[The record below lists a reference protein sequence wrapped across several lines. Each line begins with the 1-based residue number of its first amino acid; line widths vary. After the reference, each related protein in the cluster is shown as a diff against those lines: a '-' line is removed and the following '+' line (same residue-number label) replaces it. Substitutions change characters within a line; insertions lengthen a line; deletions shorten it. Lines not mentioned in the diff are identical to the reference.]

1 MGIEG
6 VAVAGET
13 CRPSESGGYTIAPP
27 DSRIV
32 LSKSSDLGSGAYAA
46 GMYCEQPP
54 PVVIDLAHGV
64 KAKSAAA
71 IAVCGGLG
79 VLGISAGLTGRIS
92 GGAGVAVASGVVG
105 GLLLL
110 IAVIAVLLWRV
121 LTRPRSLVIEQAG
134 VRWIDP
140 RGSSWSIAWAE
151 LAAISVSRTV
161 NRNPRKLVSSAMVRL
176 DLFPAD
182 PGFRQRHPEMERLWE
197 LQRVRN
203 GYRVPFG
210 DIPDSLRLVPRLDEA
225 LREFAG
231 PRYRGV
237 SDEGFTVGLL

>member
-1 MGIEG
+1 
-6 VAVAGET
+6 
-13 CRPSESGGYTIAPP
+13 
-27 DSRIV
+27 
-32 LSKSSDLGSGAYAA
+32 
-46 GMYCEQPP
+46 MYCEQPP
-54 PVVIDLAHGV
+54 PVVIDPAHGV

-79 VLGISAGLTGRIS
+79 ALGVSAGSTGQVS
-92 GGAGVAVASGVVG
+92 GGTGVAVAAGVVG

-110 IAVIAVLLWRV
+110 IAVIAALLWRV

-134 VRWIDP
+134 VRWTDP
-140 RGSSWSIAWAE
+140 RGSSWSIAWPE

-161 NRNPRKLVSSAMVRL
+161 NRNPRKIVPSAMVRL

-197 LQRVRN
+197 LHRVRQ

-210 DIPDSLRLVPRLDEA
+210 DVPDSHDLVPRLDES
-225 LREFAG
+225 LRMFAG
-231 PRYRGV
+231 PRYQGV
-237 SDEGFTVGLL
+237 SDEGFTAGLF

>member
-1 MGIEG
+1 
-6 VAVAGET
+6 
-13 CRPSESGGYTIAPP
+13 
-27 DSRIV
+27 
-32 LSKSSDLGSGAYAA
+32 
-46 GMYCEQPP
+46 MYHQQTS

-64 KAKSAAA
+64 RAKSAAA

-79 VLGISAGLTGRIS
+79 VLGVAAGLTGRVS
-92 GGAGVAVASGVVG
+92 GGPGVAVAAVAVG
-105 GLLLL
+105 GFLLL
-110 IAVIAVLLWRV
+110 IALTGVLLWRV
-121 LTRPRSLVIEQAG
+121 LTRPRSLMIDQTG

-140 RGSSWSIAWAE
+140 RGSSWSIAWPE

-161 NRNPRKLVSSAMVRL
+161 NRNPRKVVSSAMVRL

-197 LQRVRN
+197 FHRVRD

-210 DIPDSLRLVPRLDEA
+210 DVPDSHGLVPRLDEG
-225 LREFAG
+225 LRLFAG

-237 SDEGFTVGLL
+237 SDEGFTVGLF